1 MAKNQPKAIT
11 SFPGSL
17 DDARRSNIYPAGATH
32 VLWGILAFT
41 SYQLVLSIVLQTI
54 GLARNFNLFPLEL
67 LVFALVATCLSLY
80 STVSTLR
87 NQVLAPTN
95 QVADE
100 QRRLQSARIAA
111 YLSKRL
117 GTFCQGIDHSL
128 SAIMFF
134 ARAQLGR
141 KASPQLERDL
151 REVMERIDQVQL
163 LVSEMQRSV
172 ENLGSLDSTNELL
185 AVPGGDSAEPAATVT
200 VPESVD
206 EYKRA
211 SGLYSLRKTAR
222 KVVILPITVS
232 YASEENQLQFH
243 TYTLNVCEEGACI
256 VFSGNDLGSQS
267 EIGVQMPQEFAARA
281 RIRWIQPSRENSFR
295 LAGIEFLDQRVKIAA
310 L

>member
-1 MAKNQPKAIT
+1 MAKNQPKAIAN
-11 SFPGSL
+11 SLGSL
-17 DDARRSNIYPAGATH
+17 DDPRAVH
-32 VLWGILAFT
+32 VLWGILAFA
-41 SYQLVLSIVLQTI
+41 SYQLVLSIVLQTL
-54 GLARNFNLFPLEL
+54 GLARNFSLFPLEL

-87 NQVLAPTN
+87 NEVLSTPN
-95 QVADE
+95 QSADE

-111 YLSKRL
+111 YLSKKL
-117 GTFCQGIDHSL
+117 GVFCQGIDHSL

-172 ENLGSLDSTNELL
+172 ENLGSLDTNALL
-185 AVPGGDSAEPAATVT
+185 AAPSGDSAEPAATIT

-206 EYKRA
+206 EYKGA
-211 SGLYSLRKTAR
+211 SSLYSLRKTAR

-267 EIGVQMPQEFAARA
+267 EIGVKMPQEFAARA

-295 LAGIEFLDQRVKIAA
+295 LAGIEFLDQRVKVAA
-310 L
+310 F

>member
-1 MAKNQPKAIT
+1 M
-11 SFPGSL
+11 
-17 DDARRSNIYPAGATH
+17 
-32 VLWGILAFT
+32 LAFAL
-41 SYQLVLSIVLQTI
+41 YQLVLAIVLQTR
-54 GLARNFNLFPLEL
+54 GLARNFSLFPLEL

-80 STVSTLR
+80 STVSALR
-87 NQVLAPTN
+87 NQALARTN
-95 QVADE
+95 QGAGE
-100 QRRLQSARIAA
+100 QRRLQSARIAT

-141 KASPQLERDL
+141 NASPQLERDL

-172 ENLGSLDSTNELL
+172 ENLGSLDSTNALL
-185 AVPGGDSAEPAATVT
+185 SAPGGDSVEPAPTITA
-200 VPESVD
+200 PSLD
-206 EYKRA
+206 EYKGA

-232 YASEENQLQFH
+232 YASEENHLQFH
-243 TYTLNVCEEGACI
+243 TYTVNVCEEGACI
-256 VFSGNDLGSQS
+256 VFSGNHLGCQS
-267 EIGVQMPQEFAARA
+267 EIGVQMPQEFTAKA

-295 LAGIEFLDQRVKIAA
+295 LAGIEFLDQRVKVAA

>member
-1 MAKNQPKAIT
+1 MAKNQPKAIG

-17 DDARRSNIYPAGATH
+17 DGAGLNTYAPSSAH
-32 VLWGILAFT
+32 FLWGMLAFAL
-41 SYQLVLSIVLQTI
+41 YQLVLAIVLQTC
-54 GLARNFNLFPLEL
+54 GLARNFSLFPLEL

-80 STVSTLR
+80 STVSRLR
-87 NQVLAPTN
+87 NQALARAN
-95 QVADE
+95 QGADE
-100 QRRLQSARIAA
+100 QRRLQSARIAT

-134 ARAQLGR
+134 ARAQLGP

-172 ENLGSLDSTNELL
+172 ENLGSLDSTNALL
-185 AVPGGDSAEPAATVT
+185 SAPGGDSVEPAATIT
-200 VPESVD
+200 TPESLD
-206 EYKRA
+206 EYKGA
-211 SGLYSLRKTAR
+211 TDLYSLRKTAR

-232 YASEENQLQFH
+232 YASEENHLQFH
-243 TYTLNVCEEGACI
+243 TYTVNVCEEGACI
-256 VFSGNDLGSQS
+256 VFSGNHLGCQS
-267 EIGVQMPQEFAARA
+267 EIGVQMPQEFTAKA

-295 LAGIEFLDQRVKIAA
+295 LAGIEFLDQRVKVAA

>member
-1 MAKNQPKAIT
+1 MAKKQLKTIA
-11 SFPGSL
+11 SFLGSL
-17 DDARRSNIYPAGATH
+17 DDPRAAH
-32 VLWGILAFT
+32 VLWGILAFAL
-41 SYQLVLSIVLQTI
+41 YQFVRSVGLQAL
-54 GLARNFNLFPLEL
+54 GLAPNFSLFPLEL
-67 LVFALVATCLSLY
+67 LVFALVACCLSLY

-87 NQVLAPTN
+87 RAPTN
-95 QVADE
+95 QGADE
-100 QRRLQSARIAA
+100 QRRLQSAQIAA
-111 YLSKRL
+111 YLSKKL

-141 KASPQLERDL
+141 RASPQLERDL
-151 REVMERIDQVQL
+151 REVMERIDQVQM
-163 LVSEMQRSV
+163 LVLEVQRSV
-172 ENLGSLDSTNELL
+172 ENLNSLDSTNALL
-185 AVPGGDSAEPAATVT
+185 AAPDGDSAEPAATIT

-206 EYKRA
+206 EYKGA
-211 SGLYSLRKTAR
+211 SGLYSLRKRAR

-232 YASEENQLQFH
+232 YASEEDQLQFH

-295 LAGIEFLDQRVKIAA
+295 LAGIEFLDQRVKVAA